1 MRLKK
6 ERVALLARTLVERL
20 IEQHLIRVTG
30 APAGLVASVD
40 RIITD
45 ELLLEDRVDAE
56 VRKILETYRS
66 QIDQGQVDERRMF
79 LMIKKQLA
87 KERGIIL

>member
-6 ERVALLARTLVERL
+6 ERVAALARTLVERL
-20 IEQHLIRVTG
+20 IEQHLIRAVG
-30 APAGLVASVD
+30 APAGLVATVD

-56 VRKILETYRS
+56 VRKILESYRS
-66 QIDQGQVDERRMF
+66 QIDQGQVDERKVF